1 MEQSEACQVMCLL
14 DQLFNCYNGFMS
26 PPIDA
31 LRLQDRQAGGGAHKG
46 ELGDMAVALL
56 TDHC

>member
-1 MEQSEACQVMCLL
+1 LSSDVFVL
-14 DQLFNCYNGFMS
+14 LFNCYNGFMS
-26 PPIDA
+26 APIDA